1 MVVKVS
7 GEVDPT
13 NRCVIDENANFENLK
28 DHVIKYEDFANPTY
42 MVKIKIKTIIY
53 NL

>member
-13 NRCVIDENANFENLK
+13 NRCVMDENANFENLK
-28 DHVIKYEDFANPTY
+28 DHVIQCEDFPNPTY
-42 MVKIKIKTIIY
+42 MTM
-53 NL
+53 